1 MGQTVA
7 DVMTHK
13 VLSIPETA
21 SLKELVDL
29 IQGHHLHSVPVVDAQ
44 GMLVGIVSLRDV
56 LKTFLSR
63 YLPLLSAVSLDET
76 PDALDDNALEF
87 NFVGMDEMPTVH
99 DLMTRHPKSVRP
111 ENSLL
116 TATVQMYMNKIHRLP
131 VTENGKLLGI
141 ISQSDVIRTI
151 FESQTAKK

>member
-7 DVMTHK
+7 DVMTRK

-21 SLKELVDL
+21 SLKNLVDL

-44 GMLVGIVSLRDV
+44 GALVGVVSLRDV
-56 LKTFLSR
+56 LKTFLAR

-76 PDALDDNALEF
+76 PDALDDNALDFTFSAME
-87 NFVGMDEMPTVH
+87 EMPTVH

-116 TATVQMYMNKIHRLP
+116 TATVHMYMNKIHRMP
-131 VTENGKLLGI
+131 VTENGKLIGI

-151 FESQTAKK
+151 FESQTAKP